1 MCDYLLHNW
10 PLHGP
15 FWEAP
20 CIIDVLS
27 ASHEDYKTHTFV
39 CIFAPTSPSAQLLSR
54 QQGLNLFVN
63 DVSLHSVLVRDCGF
77 PLISQPDI
85 TLLILSSCLP
95 IGFQQTTVSIPGT
108 RSRLILGVVSFVLI
122 LLSPSSVATSNDS
135 ILTPTENLD
144 NPLGGGS
151 ARRDSQG
158 VLQSPGTYVLL
169 SLSVTLNIMLRCSR
183 SCQRGRL
190 LPSQKGLSEKS
201 NSWKDTQG
209 RQAPDLQGMALAPR
223 QGRSRLLSHRAAPQH
238 TGRGDEGLH

>member
-27 ASHEDYKTHTFV
+27 ASHKDYKTHTFV

-63 DVSLHSVLVRDCGF
+63 DVSLHSALVTDCGF

-108 RSRLILGVVSFVLI
+108 RSRLISFVLI
-122 LLSPSSVATSNDS
+122 LLSLSSVATSNDS

-158 VLQSPGTYVLL
+158 VLQSPGM
-169 SLSVTLNIMLRCSR
+169 SCS
-183 SCQRGRL
+183 
-190 LPSQKGLSEKS
+190 
-201 NSWKDTQG
+201 T
-209 RQAPDLQGMALAPR
+209 
-223 QGRSRLLSHRAAPQH
+223 
-238 TGRGDEGLH
+238 

>member
-1 MCDYLLHNW
+1 MNIYCLSSDQFLGFFKIALFLEERRVLCDYLLHNW

-63 DVSLHSVLVRDCGF
+63 DVSLHSVLVTDCGF

-108 RSRLILGVVSFVLI
+108 RSCLIWHVLSFVLI

-158 VLQSPGTYVLL
+158 VLQSPG
-169 SLSVTLNIMLRCSR
+169 M
-183 SCQRGRL
+183 SC
-190 LPSQKGLSEKS
+190 
-201 NSWKDTQG
+201 
-209 RQAPDLQGMALAPR
+209 
-223 QGRSRLLSHRAAPQH
+223 
-238 TGRGDEGLH
+238 

>member
-27 ASHEDYKTHTFV
+27 ASHKDYKTHTFV

-63 DVSLHSVLVRDCGF
+63 DVSLHSALVTDCSF
-77 PLISQPDI
+77 PLMSQPDV

-108 RSRLILGVVSFVLI
+108 RSCLISFVLI
-122 LLSPSSVATSNDS
+122 LS
-135 ILTPTENLD
+135 
-144 NPLGGGS
+144 
-151 ARRDSQG
+151 
-158 VLQSPGTYVLL
+158 
-169 SLSVTLNIMLRCSR
+169 SLSALWQQAMTRSSPRRRTWTTLLEGEVPGETRRVSSNPQVCLAELECNHETFKIMLRCSR

-209 RQAPDLQGMALAPR
+209 RQAPDLQGMALAPG
-223 QGRSRLLSHRAAPQH
+223 QGRARLLSHRAAPQH